1 MFKAA
6 HLRTSSVKLQLD
18 FSSSSTQGMSS
29 NNAHLSKLTVAS
41 QLVFIDE
48 LCPADVP
55 AQAQRL
61 LEVIAS
67 ALYKDRG
74 HLSRQL
80 EKIRKQSSDKYDC
93 VSDSQR
99 LLRALQVS
107 LKCVAR
113 RSAPLADMTYPPS
126 LPIASYIDRLRETIA
141 QHPVVIVAGE
151 TGSGKTTQ
159 LPKICLQLGRGQFG
173 RIGHTQPRRLAARTV
188 AARIAEEMGS
198 KVGEVVGFQHRF
210 SEQLDEG
217 TRVKV
222 MTDGVLL
229 ANLNSDRHL
238 REYDTIIIDEAHE
251 RSLNIDFLLGM
262 LKTILP
268 RRPDL
273 KLIVTSA
280 TIDVKRFADYF
291 GGAPIIEIPGRSFP
305 VAIEYLADNE
315 CGAVEGDDAAKKEND
330 KKIKASVSQASS
342 VQSLAENSLDE
353 FNGHLIQTLEK
364 IEGLPPSH
372 TSSARDVLVFLP
384 GEREIRDASK
394 ALRAMHDR
402 YEVLPLYGRLSIAE
416 QQRIFTLE
424 ANAKR
429 VNHKKRRVVLATNV
443 AETSITVPGIGYVI
457 DGGLVRMSR
466 YSARSKLQ
474 RLQVESISKAS
485 AQQRSGRSGRI
496 APGVCY
502 RLYTEEDFNSR
513 PDYTEPEILRTQ
525 LAAVILQMKRLGLGH
540 IEKFPFLESPAPR
553 QVTAGVKTLV
563 ELGAMHA
570 DGNLT
575 AVGRQLSALPI
586 DPRLGRMLLAG
597 LAKHCAAEIL
607 VIVSALAVQDPR
619 ENPVEKREAARMS
632 HERFAHSK
640 SDFMAW
646 LKLWDYFEAQ
656 RQTMTQSQL
665 RKLCAKEYLSYMRMR
680 EWRDM
685 HRQLRLAI
693 RTSATKLGASLVPS
707 AWFSLPDDELPY
719 EQIHR
724 AILTGTP
731 LQLGGLDE
739 RSKRR
744 GAVPAKKA
752 QKGFARYLGPRNL
765 GFSIFPGS
773 SQFKQAPRWVMA
785 GEIVETSKVYA
796 RTVASI
802 EPAWIAAELKHLVK
816 YEYAEPYW
824 HRKRGQVVAKR
835 STLFFG
841 LTLES
846 ATLIAYSTVDA
857 LVARQT
863 FIQTALVEQQLD
875 PDNRLL
881 AAAKFWQHNQSVL
894 EKIRV
899 LEARLR
905 RRDLLVEDA
914 VLQAFY
920 QRVLPAHIMS
930 RADLAKWLA
939 KASVQE
945 QQVLLLTE
953 QEAYACAPPV
963 DAMEQYPG
971 RFVVGSQAFELSYCF
986 APGEPNDGVT
996 ARIPLADIG
1005 TIPLASFEWLV
1016 PGMLVD
1022 KCTELIKLLP
1032 KAQRK
1037 RLVPAA
1043 RVAKALCDYIAVDDC
1058 ISQSRSLF
1066 VELAA
1071 LIKIHHAVVIDPVT
1085 WRNLALDKLDFFYQ
1099 LRIEVS
1105 DREGQQ
1111 ICEGRDI
1118 AALQHEC
1125 LQDLEQRSSDLKSND
1140 LVAGPITQ
1148 WSFGDLNAHGQPAAP
1163 ASELTA
1169 FRSLKQEADSLV
1181 IGHCATLKEAEAQ
1194 TRSNLPSLAMYAL
1207 PDKVRYLKKQIFKD
1221 TKKILPYVHLGDR
1234 QQLVG
1239 DLIRLAIVR
1248 CCFADF
1254 KQGMPNTEAEFK
1266 CCVDGGRGDLIA
1278 VANELESVTYRILE
1292 EYHQVSALLQKKRE
1306 HFSVQCVD
1314 IDAQLNELVCP
1325 GFLLQAGYVQ
1335 LQHLPRYLQAIAVR
1349 LDRLGGRD
1357 VKDAQLCE
1365 KLSSLQQP
1373 LHNLLYKY
1381 PRAQLYD
1388 QQVSDFRWLLE
1399 ELRVSLFAQHLKTVV
1414 PVSIQRVQKAWQ
1426 TIDFNQYP
1434 LVR

>member
-1 MFKAA
+1 MLKAA

-18 FSSSSTQGMSS
+18 FSSSSKQGMSS
-29 NNAHLSKLTVAS
+29 NSVHRSKLTVAS

-48 LCPADVP
+48 LRPADVP

-61 LEVIAS
+61 LEMIAS

-74 HLSRQL
+74 RLSRQL
-80 EKIRKQSSDKYDC
+80 EKISKLASDKHDC
-93 VSDSQR
+93 VDDSQR

-107 LKCVAR
+107 LKSVAK

-126 LPIASYIDRLRETIA
+126 LPIASHIDRLRATIA

-188 AARIAEEMGS
+188 AARIAEEMGTN
-198 KVGEVVGFQHRF
+198 VGDLVGFQHRF

-229 ANLNSDRHL
+229 ANLHSDRHL

-291 GGAPIIEIPGRSFP
+291 GEAPIIEIPGRSFP

-315 CGAVEGDDAAKKEND
+315 CSAVKGDDTTQIDND
-330 KKIKASVSQASS
+330 KKVTTRVSQASS
-342 VQSLAENSLDE
+342 VQSLAENSLDD
-353 FNGHLIQTLEK
+353 FNGHLIQTLDR
-364 IEGLPPSH
+364 IEGLSLNRD
-372 TSSARDVLVFLP
+372 SLARDVLVFLP

-394 ALRAMHDR
+394 ALRVLHDR

-424 ANAKR
+424 VNAKR
-429 VNHKKRRVVLATNV
+429 GNRKKRRVVLATNV

-457 DGGLVRMSR
+457 DSGLVRMSR
-466 YSARSKLQ
+466 YSPRSKLQ

-525 LAAVILQMKRLGLGH
+525 LAAVILQMKRLGLGD
-540 IEKFPFLESPAPR
+540 IEKFPFLEAPALR

-570 DGNLT
+570 DGRLT
-575 AVGRQLSALPI
+575 VVGRQLSALPI

-619 ENPVEKREAARMS
+619 ENPVQKREAARMS
-632 HERFAHSK
+632 HERFAHSQ

-693 RTSATKLGASLVPS
+693 RASATKLGASLLPA

-724 AILTGTP
+724 AILTGAP
-731 LQLGGLDE
+731 LQLGRLDE
-739 RSKRR
+739 RSKRK
-744 GAVPAKKA
+744 GVVTGKKVK
-752 QKGFARYLGPRNL
+752 KGFARYLGPRNL

-796 RTVASI
+796 RTVAAI
-802 EPAWIAAELKHLVK
+802 DPAWIAAELKHLVK

-846 ATLIAYSTVDA
+846 STLTAYASIDTLIA
-857 LVARQT
+857 RQL
-863 FIQTALVEQQLD
+863 FIQAALVEQQLD
-875 PDNRLL
+875 PDHRLL
-881 AAAKFWQHNQSVL
+881 AAAKFWQHNRLVL

-905 RRDLLVEDA
+905 RRDLLVEDT

-920 QRVLPAHIMS
+920 QRVIPAHIVS

-939 KASVQE
+939 TASAQE

-971 RFVVGSQAFELSYCF
+971 QFVVDTQAFELSYCF
-986 APGEPNDGVT
+986 APGEANDGVT
-996 ARIPLADIG
+996 ARIPLSEIG

-1043 RVAKALCDYIAVDDC
+1043 QVAKALCEYIAIDDC
-1058 ISQSRSLF
+1058 INQSRSLF

-1071 LIKIHHAVVIDPVT
+1071 QIKIHHAVVIDPPT
-1085 WRNLALDKLDFFYQ
+1085 WRNLALDKLDPFYQ

-1105 DREGQQ
+1105 DMQGKQ

-1125 LQDLEQRSSDLKSND
+1125 LRDFEQRSSDLKSHEAEEN
-1140 LVAGPITQ
+1140 PITQ
-1148 WSFGDLNAHGQPAAP
+1148 WSFGDLNAVRQLAAP
-1163 ASELTA
+1163 VSELTG
-1169 FRSLKQEADSLV
+1169 FMSLGREGERLL
-1181 IGHCATLKEAEAQ
+1181 IGRCATLKEAEAQ
-1194 TRSNLPSLAMYAL
+1194 TRSNLPHLAMYAL

-1239 DLIRLAIVR
+1239 DLIRLAIVHS
-1248 CCFADF
+1248 CFDDF
-1254 KQGMPNTEAEFK
+1254 KQGIPHTEAEFK
-1266 CCVDGGRGDLIA
+1266 QSVDEGRGDLIA
-1278 VANELESVTYRILE
+1278 VANELEEVTYRILE
-1292 EYHQVSALLQKKRE
+1292 GYHQVSALLQKKRE
-1306 HFSVQCVD
+1306 HFPVQCVD

-1426 TIDFNQYP
+1426 MIDFNQYP

>member
-1 MFKAA
+1 
-6 HLRTSSVKLQLD
+6 
-18 FSSSSTQGMSS
+18 MSS
-29 NNAHLSKLTVAS
+29 NSVHRSKLTVAS

-48 LCPADVP
+48 LRPADVP

-61 LEVIAS
+61 LEMIAS

-74 HLSRQL
+74 RLSRQL
-80 EKIRKQSSDKYDC
+80 EKISKLASDKHDC
-93 VSDSQR
+93 VDDSQR

-107 LKCVAR
+107 LKSVAK

-126 LPIASYIDRLRETIA
+126 LPIASHIDRLRATIA

-188 AARIAEEMGS
+188 AARIAEEMGTN
-198 KVGEVVGFQHRF
+198 VGDLVGFQHRF

-229 ANLNSDRHL
+229 ANLHSDRHL

-291 GGAPIIEIPGRSFP
+291 GEAPIIEIPGRSFP

-315 CGAVEGDDAAKKEND
+315 CSAVKGDDTTQIDND
-330 KKIKASVSQASS
+330 KKVTTRVSQASS
-342 VQSLAENSLDE
+342 VQSLAENSLDD
-353 FNGHLIQTLEK
+353 FNGHLIQTLDR
-364 IEGLPPSH
+364 IEGLSLNRD
-372 TSSARDVLVFLP
+372 SLARDVLVFLP

-394 ALRAMHDR
+394 ALRVLHDR
-402 YEVLPLYGRLSIAE
+402 YEVLPLYGRLSVAE

-424 ANAKR
+424 VNAKR
-429 VNHKKRRVVLATNV
+429 GNRKKRRVVLATNV

-457 DGGLVRMSR
+457 DSGLVRMSR
-466 YSARSKLQ
+466 YSPRSKLQ

-525 LAAVILQMKRLGLGH
+525 LAAVILQMKRLGLGD
-540 IEKFPFLESPAPR
+540 IEKFPFLEAPALR

-570 DGNLT
+570 DGRLT
-575 AVGRQLSALPI
+575 VVGRQLSALPI

-619 ENPVEKREAARMS
+619 ENPVQKREAARMS
-632 HERFAHSK
+632 HERFAHSQ

-693 RTSATKLGASLVPS
+693 RASATKLGASLLPA

-724 AILTGTP
+724 AILTGAP
-731 LQLGGLDE
+731 LQLGRLDE
-739 RSKRR
+739 RSKRK
-744 GAVPAKKA
+744 GAVTGKKA
-752 QKGFARYLGPRNL
+752 KKGFARYLGPRNL

-796 RTVASI
+796 RTVAAI
-802 EPAWIAAELKHLVK
+802 DPAWIAAELKHLVK

-846 ATLIAYSTVDA
+846 STLTAYASIDTLIA
-857 LVARQT
+857 RQL
-863 FIQTALVEQQLD
+863 FIQAALVEQQLD
-875 PDNRLL
+875 PDHRLL
-881 AAAKFWQHNQSVL
+881 AAAKFWQHNRLVL

-905 RRDLLVEDA
+905 RRDLLVEDT

-920 QRVLPAHIMS
+920 QRVIPAHIVS

-939 KASVQE
+939 TASAQE

-971 RFVVGSQAFELSYCF
+971 QFVVDTQAFELSYCF
-986 APGEPNDGVT
+986 APGEANDGVT
-996 ARIPLADIG
+996 ARIPLSEIG

-1043 RVAKALCDYIAVDDC
+1043 QVAKALCEYIAIDDC
-1058 ISQSRSLF
+1058 INQSRSLF

-1071 LIKIHHAVVIDPVT
+1071 QIKIHHAVVIDPPT
-1085 WRNLALDKLDFFYQ
+1085 WRNLALDKLDPFYQ

-1105 DREGQQ
+1105 DMQGKQ

-1125 LQDLEQRSSDLKSND
+1125 LRDFEQRSSDLKSHEAEEN
-1140 LVAGPITQ
+1140 PITQ
-1148 WSFGDLNAHGQPAAP
+1148 WSFGDLNAVRQLAAP
-1163 ASELTA
+1163 VSELTG
-1169 FRSLKQEADSLV
+1169 FMSLGREGERLL
-1181 IGHCATLKEAEAQ
+1181 IGRCATLKEAEAQ
-1194 TRSNLPSLAMYAL
+1194 TRSNLPHLAMYAL

-1239 DLIRLAIVR
+1239 DLIRLAIVHS
-1248 CCFADF
+1248 CFADF
-1254 KQGMPNTEAEFK
+1254 KQGMPHTEAEFK
-1266 CCVDGGRGDLIA
+1266 QSVDEGRGDLIA
-1278 VANELESVTYRILE
+1278 VANELEEVTYRILE
-1292 EYHQVSALLQKKRE
+1292 GYHQVSALLQKKRE
-1306 HFSVQCVD
+1306 HFPVQCVD

-1426 TIDFNQYP
+1426 MIDFNQYP